1 MDHKEQIVIVGAGGF
16 GREVYH
22 WTKAAYERR
31 EHEIKGFLAKDD
43 ADLLSFGI
51 DATVLGDETNYR
63 VHETDR
69 MIMAIGDIDIKVRVV
84 ARLKE
89 LGARFAT
96 LVHPT
101 AQVASS
107 AAIGEGVVI
116 CPFALVAANAT
127 IGDFVTLNFYSS
139 CGHDARVGSYSVLS
153 PHAALSGAAE
163 IGEKVF
169 MGTHSTVV
177 PSRKVG
183 SRSKISANSVAMKD
197 VPAGSF
203 VFGVPGKSQTIFTP
217 DDGA

>member
-1 MDHKEQIVIVGAGGF
+1 MSSNKQIIIVGAGGL

-22 WTKAAYERR
+22 WTKAAYQGLEY
-31 EHEIKGFLAKDD
+31 EIKGFLAKDD
-43 ADLLSFGI
+43 PDLRSFGI
-51 DATVLGDETNYR
+51 DLKVLGDETSYR
-63 VHETDR
+63 VQENDR
-69 MIMAIGDIDIKVRVV
+69 MILAIGDIDIKVRVV
-84 ARLKE
+84 ATLKE

-139 CGHDARVGSYSVLS
+139 CGHDSRVGSYSVLS
-153 PHAALSGAAE
+153 PHAALSGSAE
-163 IGEKVF
+163 IGERVF

-177 PSRKVG
+177 PLRKVG

-203 VFGVPGKSQTIFTP
+203 VFGVPGKSQTIFAP